1 MDLRI
6 KVLLQGGH
14 LWQFSCDEDDPVV
27 FGLISA
33 LPGAGVDTNLPPD
46 GLVQIE
52 TRRGERLFLTR
63 SSLVSVEIAR
73 IAENAEVGGARR
85 LIEFTATVP
94 EGMSGPSPFV
104 LAYDALPG
112 HIHRAL
118 LEHAL
123 AQNGAYPSQNRE
135 QSEVRELGL
144 GGLTQQVALALR
156 SKVEKSRAMFRI
168 SESLETHAR
177 FRLFAIGDTQAV
189 PLDTEGDDVLRLV
202 YQFHRKPKMFTGGGI
217 RLFDTQIGSAKR
229 TAFRDLEVEDNSL
242 LIFPADVV
250 SAGLPFHCEKPASAD
265 GPFVVSGT
273 LRRIGR

>member
-1 MDLRI
+1 F
-6 KVLLQGGH
+6 VGG
-14 LWQFSCDEDDPVV
+14 SSRV
-27 FGLISA
+27 S
-33 LPGAGVDTNLPPD
+33 
-46 GLVQIE
+46 IE
-52 TRRGERLFLTR
+52 I
-63 SSLVSVEIAR
+63 VR
-73 IAENAEVGGARR
+73 IAETAELGGARR
-85 LIEFTATVP
+85 LIEFTAMVP

-104 LAYDALPG
+104 LGCDALPG

-123 AQNGAYPSQNRE
+123 AQNGAYPSHNSGQNKL
-135 QSEVRELGL
+135 RELGL
-144 GGLTQQVALALR
+144 GGFTQQVAMALR

-177 FRLFAIGDTQAV
+177 FRLFAIGDNQAV
-189 PLDTEGDDVLRLV
+189 PLDTESEDVLRLV

-217 RLFDTQIGSAKR
+217 RLFDTQTGSAKR

-250 SAGLPFHCEKPASAD
+250 SAGLPVHCEKPASAD
-265 GPFVVSGT
+265 ALFVVSGT